1 MLRFTA
7 FQTTIRARQACRCPP
22 RKEYPLKPV
31 LIDASDLTPQQRTR
45 GINAILIGQF
55 FVMGGFFMVIPLMAV
70 HYVEHLGWAAGTIG
84 IILALRQFFQQSV
97 TAFFGVLCDRIG
109 PKPLLLGGML
119 LRVVSFVALGFS
131 ETFWPVLFSSLM
143 VALSG
148 SMFESP
154 RAAALSAL
162 APQEQRQRVFS
173 KVGVAGGVGTAVGT
187 QIGALLI
194 SQDFTYV
201 CIAGAVAFVCVFV
214 VLLLMMPHFGINLVT
229 TGTGSALRAVLQD
242 RVFVLYL
249 IFLSGHWFAW
259 TQFGLTVTLAATDI
273 SGNDGAVAWLYLA
286 QTIVTVLF
294 GYTLPRFLERWLS
307 SLQLLIYGT
316 AVMGVGLLLIG
327 GSTNIAFVLIAAAV
341 FSIGSVVARPGQET
355 VTANLADPRAPGA
368 YFGIASWSLAIG
380 GGLGNYLGG
389 VVYDVGQQSHPMA
402 PWVFFALVALG
413 SSAGLWAMRES
424 FGKVRKVPKGPVNA
438 TVEAT
443 AGD

>member
-1 MLRFTA
+1 
-7 FQTTIRARQACRCPP
+7 
-22 RKEYPLKPV
+22 
-31 LIDASDLTPQQRTR
+31 
-45 GINAILIGQF
+45 
-55 FVMGGFFMVIPLMAV
+55 
-70 HYVEHLGWAAGTIG
+70 
-84 IILALRQFFQQSV
+84 
-97 TAFFGVLCDRIG
+97 
-109 PKPLLLGGML
+109 
-119 LRVVSFVALGFS
+119 
-131 ETFWPVLFSSLM
+131 
-143 VALSG
+143 
-148 SMFESP
+148 
-154 RAAALSAL
+154 
-162 APQEQRQRVFS
+162 
-173 KVGVAGGVGTAVGT
+173 
-187 QIGALLI
+187 LLI

-201 CIAGAVAFVCVFV
+201 CIAGAVAFACVFV
-214 VLLLMMPHFGINLVT
+214 VLLVMMPHFGINLVT

-294 GYTLPRFLERWLS
+294 GYALPRFLERWLS

-316 AVMGVGLLLIG
+316 GVMGGGLLLIG
-327 GSTNIAFVLIAAAV
+327 WSTNIAFVLIAAAV

-355 VTANLADPRAPGA
+355 VTANLANPRAPGA

-402 PWVFFALVALG
+402 PWVFFALVAFG
-413 SSAGLWAMRES
+413 SAAGHWAMRGS
-424 FGKVRKVPKGPVNA
+424 FGQVRNTQSAPLNA